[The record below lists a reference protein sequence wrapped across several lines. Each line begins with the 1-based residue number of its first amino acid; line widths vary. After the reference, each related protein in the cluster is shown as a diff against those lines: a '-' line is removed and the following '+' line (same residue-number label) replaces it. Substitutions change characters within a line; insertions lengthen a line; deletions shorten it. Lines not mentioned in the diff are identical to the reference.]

1 MVKLKNLTF
10 FPHDEL
16 SPEESAEII
25 IAHVIDGISLGK
37 KNKLPDRILD
47 FIRTHHGTSKV
58 YFFYKKQIE
67 LNPSFDIKKFI
78 YPGPKPFSKE
88 TSIVMMADSIEAAS
102 KSLKEPSFEI
112 LEEFVHKIINQQMDE
127 GQFINSNITFSEIEA
142 VKKVLIRKLVNIYQL
157 RIEYPDFNI
166 FLIF

>member
-1 MVKLKNLTF
+1 M
-10 FPHDEL
+10 
-16 SPEESAEII
+16 I
-25 IAHVIDGISLGK
+25 
-37 KNKLPDRILD
+37 D

-67 LNPSFDIKKFI
+67 LNPNSNIKNFI

-112 LEEFVHKIINQQMDE
+112 LEEFVHRIINQQMDE

-142 VKKVLIRKLVNIYQL
+142 VKKVLIKKLVNIYQL
-157 RIEYPDFNI
+157 RIEYHN
-166 FLIF
+166 